1 MKMIR
6 TLTKTGNSMAL
17 RLSKEMREHLGVTDK
32 VDVQYVEGA
41 IILRRP
47 PIGFDKA
54 KGSAIERLEGV
65 LGRIR

>member
-1 MKMIR
+1 MIR

-17 RLSKEMREHLGVTDK
+17 RLTKEMREHLGVSDK

-47 PIGFDKA
+47 PMAFEKA
-54 KGSAIERLEGV
+54 KASSLERLDSA
-65 LGRIR
+65 LSRMK

>member
-1 MKMIR
+1 MIR

-17 RLSKEMREHLGVTDK
+17 RLTKEMREHLGVSDK

-47 PIGFDKA
+47 PMAFEKA
-54 KGSAIERLEGV
+54 KASALDRLDSA
-65 LGRIR
+65 LSRMK

>member
-1 MKMIR
+1 MIR

-17 RLSKEMREHLGVTDK
+17 RLTKEMREHLGVSDK

-47 PIGFDKA
+47 PMAFERAKA
-54 KGSAIERLEGV
+54 SAFEKLDPA
-65 LGRIR
+65 LSRIK

>member
-1 MKMIR
+1 MIR
-6 TLTKTGNSMAL
+6 NLTKTGNSMAL

-47 PIGFDKA
+47 PLSFEKA
-54 KGSAIERLEGV
+54 KISALERLDGAIK
-65 LGRIR
+65 R

>member
-1 MKMIR
+1 MIR

-17 RLSKEMREHLGVTDK
+17 RLTKEMREHLGVSDK

-47 PIGFDKA
+47 PMAFEKA
-54 KGSAIERLEGV
+54 KVSALDRLDSA
-65 LGRIR
+65 LSRMK